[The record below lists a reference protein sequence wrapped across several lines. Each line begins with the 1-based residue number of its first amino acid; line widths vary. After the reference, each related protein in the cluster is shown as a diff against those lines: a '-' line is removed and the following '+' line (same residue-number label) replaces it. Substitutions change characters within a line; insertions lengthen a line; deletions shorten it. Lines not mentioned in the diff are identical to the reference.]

1 MHDGGH
7 LSARTMKEARLGTV
21 CESVC
26 PAATGVQSLR
36 MPHIP
41 SIPRRFVPPRG
52 AVRALPA
59 TMLPAPFSCRPRR
72 EGSGDVESVES
83 KSRDVARSRVAS
95 GSTLYTRHTLIRS
108 YSSST
113 PRPASVHVYRQTVRV
128 GSPIVTSRRVRGN
141 DAFTRVQTLVASTI
155 VVPVLVAPRHVE

>member
-1 MHDGGH
+1 
-7 LSARTMKEARLGTV
+7 MKEARLGTV

-41 SIPRRFVPPRG
+41 SIPRRSVPPRG

-95 GSTLYTRHTLIRS
+95 GSTLYTLHTLHQAS
-108 YSSST
+108 YSTTHSSST
-113 PRPASVHVYRQTVRV
+113 RTPRQSQ
-128 GSPIVTSRRVRGN
+128 SSRRATRTCVCVAVLLSANDGRRLHRSRG
-141 DAFTRVQTLVASTI
+141 FKQWSHLI
-155 VVPVLVAPRHVE
+155 VPVLVAPRHVE